1 MRSILGRAGFLV
13 CVVAVAANGHAQ
25 DQGQSWQ
32 GQSWRISGRFM
43 TLRDEGSGVVVLEL
57 ADGSRLEVPLTAFS
71 EEDRQN
77 VAALS
82 ESNDAVEA
90 DVPSAPD
97 KRKAAEMV
105 KHSIDLLRLGN
116 PQLAK
121 QQLQQASKADPES
134 GDADF
139 VMGAIYAIA
148 TRNYPKA
155 VEHFREAVEREPGNA
170 VALANLAVCE
180 LYAKQYTSAVAHFRR
195 AIELNPKGQAIA
207 DNMALAIR
215 AAGAG
220 RARIPEKPLAELNDL
235 YRSALSDL
243 KLAQLAPDASPA
255 LIFYGLDGGVVDPKS
270 PTPLLDAVRLPA
282 EEPGSKAD
290 APKAVDAQ
298 SPPAIE
304 K

>member
-25 DQGQSWQ
+25 DQGQSW
-32 GQSWRISGRFM
+32 RISGRFM
-43 TLRDEGSGVVVLEL
+43 TLRDEGSGVVLLEL
-57 ADGSRLEVPLTAFS
+57 ADGSRLEVPLAAFF
-71 EEDRQN
+71 EEDRRN
-77 VAALS
+77 IVALS

-97 KRKAAEMV
+97 KGKAVEMV

-121 QQLQQASKADPES
+121 QELQQASKADPES

-139 VMGAIYAIA
+139 VMGTIYAIA

-195 AIELNPKGQAIA
+195 AMELNPQGQAIA

-220 RARIPEKPLAELNDL
+220 RARISEKPLAELNDL
-235 YRSALSDL
+235 YRSALSDQ
-243 KLAQLAPDASPA
+243 KLAPLAPDASPA
-255 LIFYGLDGGVVDPKS
+255 LIFYGLNGGVVDPKS

-282 EEPGSKAD
+282 KEPESKAD